1 MRMSQPSLKEKT
13 AKGLLWG
20 GFSNGIQQLLN
31 LFFGIFLA
39 RNLLTQSDYGM
50 VGMLTVFSSIAAIL
64 QEGGFISALTNRK
77 ETSHRDFNAVFWFS
91 TSCSLVLYVLLW
103 LAAPLIAQFYRT
115 PELVPLS
122 RVCFLSFV
130 ISSLSIAPRA
140 ILFKG
145 LKVKENTVI
154 SISCLTLSGIVAI
167 IFAANGFAYWS
178 IAIQSLVYVSVVTVL
193 NFYFARWR
201 PTWEFD
207 FKPIREMVGF
217 SSKMLI
223 TNIFNVINTNLFSI
237 LLGRFYSSREV
248 GDFTQAN
255 KWNYMGH
262 STITG
267 MINGIAQPV
276 LTSVADDR
284 ERQLAVFRK
293 MLRFTALIAF
303 PAMFGLSL
311 VAYELIVIALTEKWL
326 ASIGILQILCI
337 WGAFV
342 PVCNLF
348 SNLIISRGHSSVYMG
363 CTISLS
369 LLQLAAVY
377 AMYPYGIDWMLRV
390 FAGINIAWL
399 FVWFAFARREI
410 ALTLSGML
418 KDIGPYLFLSATL
431 VLLAHW
437 LTLPVDNIYLR
448 LLAKI
453 VIVAGLYTLVLWKLQ
468 SVIFRECIE
477 FILKKKKV

>member
-1 MRMSQPSLKEKT
+1 MTEPSLKEKT
-13 AKGLLWG
+13 ARGLLWG
-20 GFSNGIQQLLN
+20 GLSNGLQQGLN
-31 LFFGIFLA
+31 LLFGILLA
-39 RNLLTQSDYGM
+39 RMLTPADYGM
-50 VGMLTVFSSIAAIL
+50 VGMLTIFSLIAGTL
-64 QEGGFISALTNRK
+64 QESGFISALANRR
-77 ETSHRDFNAVFWFS
+77 EVSQRDYDAVFWFS
-91 TSCSLVLYVLLW
+91 AGVSLVLYAVLFFMS
-103 LAAPLIAQFYRT
+103 PLIARFYGE
-115 PELVPLS
+115 PELTPLARYS
-122 RVCFLSFV
+122 FLGFLMA
-130 ISSLSIAPRA
+130 SLGTAPSA
-140 ILFKG
+140 YLFRNLMVRQKAQAAVVA
-145 LKVKENTVI
+145 LV
-154 SISCLTLSGIVAI
+154 LSGTVGVAL
-167 IFAANGFAYWS
+167 AYNGFAYWG
-178 IAIQSLVYVSVVTVL
+178 IATQSLVYTATVTACYWI
-193 NFYFARWR
+193 FSCWR
-201 PTWEFD
+201 PTLRVD
-207 FKPIREMVGF
+207 FRPLRGLF
-217 SSKMLI
+217 AYSSRLI
-223 TNIFNVINTNLFSI
+223 VTNLFTHVNNNFFSVI
-237 LLGRFYSSREV
+237 LGRFYTGADV
-248 GDFTQAN
+248 GNYNQAN
-255 KWNYMGH
+255 KWNTMGH
-262 STITG
+262 SLISG
-267 MINGIAQPV
+267 MVGGVAQPV
-276 LTSVADDR
+276 LAQVGDDAG
-284 ERQLAVFRK
+284 RQARVFRK

-437 LTLPVDNIYLR
+437 LTLPIDNIYLR

-453 VIVAGLYTLVLWKLQ
+453 VIVAGLYALVLWKLQ